1 MNNSFIDI
9 VRNPRIPMLENAT
22 RVLALFDFRFII
34 LGLDTCP
41 IHIQPRI
48 QRRLQPISQ
57 KEAKQ
62 LDLPAPKL
70 LWPHVENVLYCYG
83 KIINGIFGFL
93 GYTAY

>member
-1 MNNSFIDI
+1 
-9 VRNPRIPMLENAT
+9 MLENAT

-34 LGLDTCP
+34 LGLDACP

-70 LWPHVENVLYCYG
+70 LWPHVENVLSYE
-83 KIINGIFGFL
+83 KIINGIFNFS
-93 GYTAY
+93 GYAIH